1 VPRSYP
7 PVVSDV
13 AQLAASSRFRAERA
27 VLSPAETVWTVIDER
42 WTPHVEACAYLA
54 SLRAMDRSP
63 NTERVYAGRVALFL
77 NYCQQFGV
85 DWHAPSFGQL
95 HQFLRWLV
103 TEPVV
108 QPGKQHPTDRLRSKG
123 TANAIVTTTAEFLRF
138 GAKHGWVAA
147 AVPGLLSQPKF
158 LRYAPPGFNDGED
171 GQYRTVQERTIKFR
185 VSTADPEALSHDQ
198 TEAVL
203 AATDHA
209 RDRFLVTL
217 LLETGVRIGE
227 ALGAWRQDLHFL
239 ARSEALGCQ
248 LPGPHIHV
256 QRRMNANG
264 ALAKS
269 RYPRSI
275 PVTDQTVDAY
285 ADYQYERDRFDPS
298 AASDAVFVNLF
309 RDPRGR
315 AMSYAN
321 TKEMFDRLGRA
332 CGFPVRP
339 HMFRH
344 TAATRWLEDGVA
356 PDVVQALLGH
366 VSFASTSIYLHASR
380 ERMRDAVERAAAT
393 RAGVAQ

>member
-1 VPRSYP
+1 VGH
-7 PVVSDV
+7 V
-13 AQLAASSRFRAERA
+13 ARVAASTRFRAERA
-27 VLSPAETVWTVIDER
+27 TLSASETVWAVVDES
-42 WTPHVEACAYLA
+42 WNPHVEACAYLA

-85 DWHAPSFGQL
+85 DWHKPTFGQL

-103 TEPVV
+103 TEPVER
-108 QPGKQHPTDRLRSKG
+108 PDRQHTTGRMRSKG
-123 TANAIVTTTAEFLRF
+123 TANAIVTTAAEFLRF

-147 AVPGLLSQPKF
+147 NVPGLLSQPKF

-171 GQYRTVQERTIKFR
+171 GQYRTVQERSIKFR
-185 VSTADPEALSHDQ
+185 VDRADPHALSIDQ
-198 TEAVL
+198 TNSVL
-203 AATDHA
+203 AATEHA
-209 RDRFLVTL
+209 RDRFLVAL

-256 QRRMNANG
+256 RRRMNANG

-285 ADYQYERDRFDPS
+285 ADYQYERDRFDPT
-298 AASDAVFVNLF
+298 ALSDAVFVNLF
-309 RDPRGR
+309 RKPRGR

-321 TKEMFDRLGRA
+321 TKEMFDRLGRT
-332 CGFPVRP
+332 CGFAVRP

-380 ERMRDAVERAAAT
+380 TRMREAVERAAAT
-393 RAGVAQ
+393 RTGVAP